1 MLLLKERRY
10 KLRITKTTLE
20 EIVSD
25 LNYLLYP
32 DSVKNQIG
40 WFVLD
45 INQSGYRICRVVN
58 PEGGQRDLTPRENG
72 KEIYAYVSGII
83 NGIRIAQAELIS
95 L

>member
-1 MLLLKERRY
+1 MERRY

-32 DSVKNQIG
+32 NSVINQIG

-45 INQSGYRICRVVN
+45 INQSGYRLCRVVN
-58 PEGGQRDLTPRENG
+58 SYGGQRDLTPRENG
-72 KEIYAYVSGII
+72 KEIYAYISGII
-83 NGIRIAQAELIS
+83 NGIRIAQAEVIS